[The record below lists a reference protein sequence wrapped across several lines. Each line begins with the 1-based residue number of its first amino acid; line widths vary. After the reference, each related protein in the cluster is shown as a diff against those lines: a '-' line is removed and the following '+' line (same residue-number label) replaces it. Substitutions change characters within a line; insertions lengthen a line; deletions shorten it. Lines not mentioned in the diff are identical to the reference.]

1 MLFHKTY
8 IIKHLQCFCIAFAYN
23 YFYPF
28 YKRFK
33 FRSLRTSSQLA
44 VKGRLFFCVLPA
56 LFLKMPD

>member
-23 YFYPF
+23 YSYPF

-33 FRSLRTSSQLA
+33 FLSLREKRRMSN
-44 VKGRLFFCVLPA
+44 P
-56 LFLKMPD
+56 